1 MRSVLLKS
9 IFENFLFYI
18 VSIISVLLTHGSG
31 SINYKYGTGFYPA
44 TRRNRDPYLSGSV
57 FSTQEGS
64 VAGNSGRPE
73 ISSVADPGCLSRIRI
88 FSITDPEF
96 ASKNLSILTPKNC
109 F

>member
-1 MRSVLLKS
+1 MKS
-9 IFENFLFYI
+9 IFEIFLFCI
-18 VSIISVLLTHGSG
+18 VSILSVLLTHGSG
-31 SINYKYGTGFYPA
+31 SEYGTGFYPA

-88 FSITDPEF
+88 FSTPDPEF
-96 ASKNLSILTPKNC
+96 ASKNLSILTPKIVSKLSEI
-109 F
+109 